1 MFKEIL
7 QVIPKLDSSALNKM
21 TQTLGSRFA
30 KISKGFGKGLLGAI
44 KGGGILGLA
53 TAAIDKL
60 LNPLKET
67 QDAIERTLTQADD
80 VVTNAEQ
87 FGSTPGELFKLQ
99 KLAQAQ
105 GLDASGLD
113 QLILKFQ
120 GAVAEAS
127 ADPTKKTAVREFA
140 KDTNTVQS
148 FYQFIQALN
157 KMDRNQQL
165 LVQQEIFGEKQT
177 LKMADFLRAD
187 FQKLNLQL
195 GTKDAAAYTP
205 GLEKLGALAD
215 LNDAL
220 KAKRE
225 IEDTMKKSTIINSG
239 MVTSR
244 DAAEKLD
251 LQKENQAIANY
262 KNLQSISDTT
272 TKMMTLLQEA
282 TFKLGEFITFATPA
296 VNKALNYVETI
307 AKSPFMR
314 GIGSSISSMFGGK
327 GK

>member
-1 MFKEIL
+1 MFREIL
-7 QVIPKLDSSALNKM
+7 QIIPKLDASALNKM
-21 TQTLGSRFA
+21 TQTLGARFA
-30 KISKGFGKGLLGAI
+30 KISKGFGKGLVGAL

-120 GAVAEAS
+120 GAVAEAV
-127 ADPTKKTAVREFA
+127 ADPAKKTAVREFA
-140 KDTNTVQS
+140 GDTNSVQS

-187 FQKLNLQL
+187 FQKLNVQL
-195 GTKDAAAYTP
+195 GTKDASAYTP
-205 GLEKLGALAD
+205 GLEKLGAIND

-225 IEDTMKKSTIINSG
+225 IEDTMKKSTLINSG

-244 DAAEKLD
+244 DVSERIELAR
-251 LQKENQAIANY
+251 ENERIANY
-262 KNLQSISDTT
+262 KNLQSISDTSG
-272 TKMMTLLQEA
+272 KIMNLLEQGM
-282 TFKLGEFITFATPA
+282 FKIGQFIDFATPA
-296 VNKALNYVETI
+296 ANRAIEAVEKI
-307 AKSPFMR
+307 SKSGFVR
-314 GIGSSISSMFGGK
+314 GIGNFFGGK
-327 GK
+327 GN